1 MRFAASGL
9 PDVAATSAATPAGR
23 EIMPTI
29 PNGRAWL
36 ACACAAVLALMACG
50 GGEKERGSGGMAVV
64 SATTFPDFLDPAIA
78 YSSLA
83 SQSLWTVYTP
93 LLTYAHAGGTAGAQ
107 LIPGLADALPRISSD
122 GRTYRL
128 RLRSGLT
135 YSDGT
140 PVKASDFEH
149 TIKRVLNLESGGS
162 SYFLPIVGAEHYVK
176 ARRAS
181 ADIAGITTDDP
192 TGAITVRLESPQGS
206 FSNVLALDF
215 AGLVPG
221 NTPFENLTREPPPG
235 VGPYR
240 LDNVKLNR
248 GYELEKVRGFA
259 VGSIR
264 AARLDRIT
272 VRIVK
277 NRRRQTQD
285 AIDGK
290 IDFMTDPPAPDQL
303 RMVRDRFGGT
313 RYREFGTAATYFFFL
328 NERVA
333 PFHDV
338 RVRRAVNHAI
348 DRRAIPRLFGALL
361 TPSCNF
367 LPPDIKGYEKLEPC
381 PYGDAPD
388 LAKARSL
395 VRQAGVTGDEV
406 AVYGTNEP
414 ESSSVVEHLADVLS
428 DIGLK
433 GRPRIIDG
441 STYLA
446 TVGSQRTKAQ
456 AGFVA
461 FSADFPHPA
470 NFTPLIDGRAI
481 QATNSTN
488 PGNVEDAQIDAA
500 LVRAS
505 ASADLDA
512 VASEYAAVDRR
523 LVEQAHIVPF
533 GTRKLTV
540 LYSDRIDAGRCTLW
554 HPVYTVDLTK
564 LCLR

>member
-1 MRFAASGL
+1 MSSRHDAL
-9 PDVAATSAATPAGR
+9 HRRRP
-23 EIMPTI
+23 
-29 PNGRAWL
+29 AWL
-36 ACACAAVLALMACG
+36 ACACAAALGLGLGLGACG
-50 GGEKERGSGGMAVV
+50 GGEKDRGSGGTAVV

-78 YSSLA
+78 YSQLA
-83 SQSLWTVYTP
+83 WQALWTVYTP
-93 LLTYAHAGGTAGAQ
+93 LLTYAHAEGRAGTE

-122 GRTYRL
+122 GKTYRL

-140 PVKASDFEH
+140 AVKASDFEH

-162 SYFLPIVGAEHYVK
+162 SYFEPIVGAKQYVE
-176 ARRAS
+176 ARRPS
-181 ADIAGITTDDP
+181 ADITGIDTDDA
-192 TGAITVRLESPQGS
+192 TGDITIRLTSPQGS

-221 NTPFENLTREPPPG
+221 DTPFENLTRRPPPG

-248 GYELEKVRGFA
+248 SYDLEKVPGFA

-264 AARLDRIT
+264 AATLDRIT

-285 AIDGK
+285 ALAGK
-290 IDFMTDPPAPDQL
+290 IDYMADPPAPDQL
-303 RMVRDRFGGT
+303 RMVRDRLGGT
-313 RYREFGTAATYFFFL
+313 RYREFGTASTYFFFL

-333 PFHDV
+333 PFDDV
-338 RVRRAVNHAI
+338 RVRRAVNYAI

-367 LPPDIKGYEKLEPC
+367 LPPEIKGYEKLDPC

-388 LAKARSL
+388 LAKARAL
-395 VRQAGVTGDEV
+395 VRQAGATGEEV
-406 AVYGTNEP
+406 SVYSPNEP
-414 ESSSVVEHLADVLS
+414 ESSAAVEYLADVLS

-461 FSADFPHPA
+461 FFQDFPHPA

-488 PGNVEDAQIDAA
+488 PGNVDDPAIDATIE
-500 LVRAS
+500 RAS

-512 VASEYAAVDRR
+512 VAGDYAAVDRR
-523 LVEQAHIVPF
+523 LVEQAYIVPF
-533 GTRKLTV
+533 GNRKLTV
-540 LYSDRIDAGRCTLW
+540 LYSDRIDAERCTLW

>member
-1 MRFAASGL
+1 LNSRRETLLRARPAS
-9 PDVAATSAATPAGR
+9 
-23 EIMPTI
+23 
-29 PNGRAWL
+29 WL
-36 ACACAAVLALMACG
+36 ACACAALLALGLGACG
-50 GGEKERGSGGMAVV
+50 GGEKDRDNGGTAVV

-78 YSSLA
+78 YSQIA
-83 SQSLWTVYTP
+83 WQALWTVYTP
-93 LLTYAHAGGTAGAQ
+93 LLTYAHAEGRAGTE
-107 LIPGLADALPRISSD
+107 LIPGLADALPRISAD

-140 PVKASDFEH
+140 AAKASDFEH

-162 SYFLPIVGAEHYVK
+162 SYFLPIVGAKEYVE
-176 ARRAS
+176 ARQPS
-181 ADIAGITTDDP
+181 ADIAGIDSDDA
-192 TGAITVRLESPQGS
+192 TGDITIRLTSPQGS

-221 NTPFENLTREPPPG
+221 DTPFENLTRRPPPG

-240 LDNVKLNR
+240 LDNVRLNR
-248 GYELEKVRGFA
+248 SYDLEKVPGFA
-259 VGSIR
+259 VGAIR
-264 AARLDRIT
+264 AATLDRIT

-285 AIDGK
+285 ALDGK
-290 IDFMTDPPAPDQL
+290 IDYMTDPPAPDQV

-313 RYREFGTAATYFFFL
+313 RYREFGTASTYFFFL

-333 PFHDV
+333 PFDDL
-338 RVRRAVNHAI
+338 RVRRAVSYAI

-367 LPPDIKGYEKLEPC
+367 LPPEIKGYEKLDPC

-388 LAKARSL
+388 LAKARAL
-395 VRQAGVTGDEV
+395 VRQAGATGEEV
-406 AVYGTNEP
+406 SVYSPNEP
-414 ESSSVVEHLADVLS
+414 ESSAVVEYLADVLS

-461 FSADFPHPA
+461 FFQDFPHPA
-470 NFTPLIDGRAI
+470 NFTPLIDGRSI

-488 PGNVEDAQIDAA
+488 PGNVDDPEIDAT
-500 LVRAS
+500 LRRAN
-505 ASADLDA
+505 ASPDLDA
-512 VASEYAAVDRR
+512 VAGDYAAVDRR

-533 GTRKLTV
+533 GNRKLTV
-540 LYSDRIDAGRCTLW
+540 LYSDRIAADRCTLW

>member
-1 MRFAASGL
+1 LSSRHAAL
-9 PDVAATSAATPAGR
+9 PRRRP
-23 EIMPTI
+23 
-29 PNGRAWL
+29 AWL
-36 ACACAAVLALMACG
+36 ACACAAALTLTLALGACG
-50 GGEKERGSGGMAVV
+50 GGENDRRSGGTIVV
-64 SATTFPDFLDPAIA
+64 SATTFPDFLDPALA
-78 YSSLA
+78 YSQIA
-83 SQSLWTVYTP
+83 WQALWTVYTP
-93 LLTYAHAGGTAGAQ
+93 LLTYAHAEGAAGTE
-107 LIPGLADALPRISSD
+107 LVPGLAEALPRISAD
-122 GRTYRL
+122 GKTYRL

-162 SYFLPIVGAEHYVK
+162 SYFEPIVGAEEYVE
-176 ARRAS
+176 ARRPS
-181 ADIAGITTDDP
+181 ADIAGIATDDA
-192 TGAITVRLESPQGS
+192 TGDITIRLTSRQGS

-221 NTPFENLTREPPPG
+221 DTPFENLTRRPPPG

-240 LDNVKLNR
+240 LDNVMLNH
-248 GYELEKVRGFA
+248 GYDLEKVHGFA
-259 VGSIR
+259 VGAVK
-264 AARLDRIT
+264 AATLDRIT
-272 VRIVK
+272 LRIVK

-285 AIDGK
+285 ALAGK
-290 IDFMTDPPAPDQL
+290 IDYMADPPAPDQL

-313 RYREFGTAATYFFFL
+313 RYREFATASTYFFFL

-333 PFHDV
+333 PFDDV
-338 RVRRAVNHAI
+338 RVRRAVNYAI
-348 DRRAIPRLFGALL
+348 DRRAIPRLFGGLL

-367 LPPDIKGYEKLEPC
+367 LPPEIKGYEKLDPC

-395 VRQAGVTGDEV
+395 VRQAGATGEEV
-406 AVYGTNEP
+406 SVYSPNEL
-414 ESSSVVEHLADVLS
+414 ESSAAVEYLADVLS

-433 GRPRIIDG
+433 GRPRIIDA
-441 STYLA
+441 SVYLA

-461 FSADFPHPA
+461 FVQDFPHPA

-488 PGNVEDAQIDAA
+488 PGNVDDRKIDAMIE
-500 LVRAS
+500 RAS

-512 VASEYAAVDRR
+512 VADDYAAVDRR
-523 LVEQAHIVPF
+523 LVEQAYIVPF
-533 GTRKLTV
+533 GNRKLTV
-540 LYSDRIDAGRCTLW
+540 LYSDRIDTDRCTLW
-554 HPVYTVDLTK
+554 HPVYTVDLTR